1 MDILGLLL
9 LAVALVVV
17 VVVAVVGAS
26 LEVLLAAFYARILG
40 AAVER
45 RAKDKADLV
54 AARWR

>member
-1 MDILGLLL
+1 VDILGLLL

-17 VVVAVVGAS
+17 VVVAVVGGS

-45 RAKDKADLV
+45 RAKTK
-54 AARWR
+54 RIS